1 MNWQILVSACLL
13 VSGCVALNA
22 DEPPDRNIEVAV
34 VSGGL
39 QCGGPTEAPRAEWI
53 SQPEASMLPS
63 RSTLPAAPSYTWDPA
78 VEGALLIHMG
88 TRPTGGYSIEL
99 AAPTAKVN
107 KGIATIHIN
116 WIEPEPGSFV
126 TQALTAPCLLL
137 KIPKQGIEKIVIKD
151 QHQHL
156 RFVVRPGS
164 EEGK

>member
-1 MNWQILVSACLL
+1 MYWQILVSACLL

-22 DEPPDRNIEVAV
+22 DEPPDRDIEVAV
-34 VSGGL
+34 LSSAVH
-39 QCGGPTEAPRAEWI
+39 CGGPTEAPRADWI
-53 SQPEASMLPS
+53 SQPEASRLPS
-63 RSTLPAAPSYTWDPA
+63 RSTLPPAPSYTWDPA

-99 AAPTAKVN
+99 ASPTAKVH
-107 KGIATIHIN
+107 KAVATILIN

-137 KIPKQGIEKIVIKD
+137 KIPRQGIEKIVIKD
-151 QHQHL
+151 QHQQL
-156 RFVVRPGS
+156 RFEVSPGS